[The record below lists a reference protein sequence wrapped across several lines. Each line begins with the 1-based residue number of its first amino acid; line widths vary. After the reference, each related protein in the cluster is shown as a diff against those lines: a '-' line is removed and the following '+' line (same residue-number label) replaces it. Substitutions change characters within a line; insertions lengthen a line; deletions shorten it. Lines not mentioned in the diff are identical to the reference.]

1 MEAVNANREAHE
13 KKPFVDEPQKK
24 EKDNTSLKECL
35 LFSSLLMIISCDLIY
50 NFFLFKPK
58 VCAVS
63 LYIFRQRA

>member
-1 MEAVNANREAHE
+1 MVNANRKAHE
-13 KKPFVDEPQKK
+13 KKPFIDEPQKK
-24 EKDNTSLKECL
+24 EKDNTSLEECL